1 MRLGGA
7 SGDDANDFFVVFLII
22 RMDNQQNR
30 TRPYGSNRYPAFL
43 ILIGEVTLGNR
54 IGVVE
59 NQNSR
64 FEAHIMLA
72 TVLAVLVLIPFI
84 SHSGSLQR

>member
-7 SGDDANDFFVVFLII
+7 GGDDANNFFVVFHII

-30 TRPYGSNRYPAFL
+30 ARSNGSNRYPAFL
-43 ILIGEVTLGNR
+43 ILAGGVGLGNR

-72 TVLAVLVLIPFI
+72 AVSAVLVLIPFI
-84 SHSGSLQR
+84 AHSWSLQR